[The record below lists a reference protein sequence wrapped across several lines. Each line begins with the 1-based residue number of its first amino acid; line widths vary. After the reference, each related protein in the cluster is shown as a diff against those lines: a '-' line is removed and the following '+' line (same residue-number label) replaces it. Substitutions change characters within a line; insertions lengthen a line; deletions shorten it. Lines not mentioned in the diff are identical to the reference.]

1 MWIGDIQREEVNMV
15 KRRILLIISLA
26 FLVGGIGRLVANE
39 GVFRIFQM
47 EHLWS
52 GESFFIYLYRLLG
65 VFVIWVGMVLFVCSK
80 DLIRYRGVI
89 RASVLGVLLFF
100 VVSLLTGFATGLGLK
115 FFLVDSIFSLILII
129 LLYVIQ
135 KD

>member
-1 MWIGDIQREEVNMV
+1 MA

-26 FLVGGIGRLVANE
+26 FLLGGIVRLVANE
-39 GVFRIFQM
+39 GVFRFFQM

-52 GESFFIYLYRLLG
+52 GEPFFMYIYRLLG
-65 VFVIWVGMVLFVCSK
+65 VFVIWVGIILFVCSG

-89 RASVLGVLLFF
+89 RGSILGLFLF
-100 VVSLLTGFATGLGLK
+100 LVVSLLVGFITGLGIK
-115 FFLVDSIFSLILII
+115 FFLVDSVFSLILIV

-135 KD
+135 KE